1 MERSKEESGQNNGE
15 GRLGESSGE
24 GKRCMNKTTRKSNTF
39 LNNKKILKSLSRG
52 VMWVDKA
59 VPQAKKPSC
68 Y

>member
-1 MERSKEESGQNNGE
+1 MERSQEESGQNDGE

-39 LNNKKILKSLSRG
+39 LNNKKFLKSLSRG

-59 VPQAKKPSC
+59 VSQAEKRSC